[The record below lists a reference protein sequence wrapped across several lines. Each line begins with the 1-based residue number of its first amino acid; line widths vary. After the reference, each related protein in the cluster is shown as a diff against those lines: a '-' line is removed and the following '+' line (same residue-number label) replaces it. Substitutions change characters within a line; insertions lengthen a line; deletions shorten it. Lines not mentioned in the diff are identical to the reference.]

1 MTVAL
6 LVFWISLGAL
16 AFTYL
21 GYPIVILLLARLR
34 PRPDRPGPGEPTVT
48 IIVPAYNEADVI
60 RPKLESILGLDYP
73 KEKLETLVLTDGSTD
88 GTDAIVQEY
97 ADRGITLRASET
109 NAGKL
114 ARLNEHTPTAQG
126 EIVVF
131 SDAAAVLAP
140 DAVRRLVR
148 HFADPEVGC
157 VAGHYDVSGADQ
169 AARGRQEQLYWRY
182 ETAVRA
188 AEGRV
193 STALG
198 AHGALYAIRKKLYPG
213 LPPGTI
219 NDDYFIPVAIVAAGF
234 RVIYEPAAHAVEP
247 AVEMEGFHRHIRIS
261 MGNWQQL
268 ALVRRLARGRKW
280 GPLLQFLAHK
290 ALRLGGPVF
299 LLAMFGAAIVLPGPF
314 YRILLLAQG
323 LFYLLGVA
331 GMIHSSRAKWLWPV
345 RFAAY
350 FCRLNASIAVACWY
364 LSRRRRVWD
373 ERGPEGQA

>member
-1 MTVAL
+1 MIVAL
-6 LVFWISLGAL
+6 LIFWISLAAL
-16 AFTYL
+16 VFGYV
-21 GYPIVILLLARLR
+21 GYPILILLLARLR
-34 PRPDRPGPGEPTVT
+34 PRPDHPGPCEPTVT
-48 IIVPAYNEADVI
+48 IIVAAYNEAGVI
-60 RPKLESILGLDYP
+60 RPKLESILALDYP

-88 GTDAIVQEY
+88 GTDAIVEEY
-97 ADRGITLRASET
+97 ADRGITLRAAET

-114 ARLNEHTPTAQG
+114 TRLNEHTPTAQG

-140 DAVRRLVR
+140 DAIRQLVR

-157 VAGHYDVSGADQ
+157 VAGHYDVSGAQQ
-169 AARGRQEQLYWRY
+169 AAGGRQEQLYWRY
-182 ETAVRA
+182 ETAMRA

-193 STALG
+193 SSALG
-198 AHGALYAIRKKLYPG
+198 AHGALYAIRKALYPG

-234 RVIYEPAAHAVEP
+234 RAVYEPAAHAVEP

-268 ALVRRLARGRKW
+268 ALLRRLARGRKW

-299 LLAMFGAAIVLPGPF
+299 LLGLLGACGFLPGPF
-314 YRILLLAQG
+314 YRALLLAQG
-323 LFYLLGVA
+323 AFYMLGVA
-331 GMIHSSRAKWLWPV
+331 GMIRAPRTKWLLPV

-350 FCRLNASIAVACWY
+350 FCRLNAAIVVALWY
-364 LSRRRRVWD
+364 LGRRRRVWD
-373 ERGPEGQA
+373 EREPQS